1 MPQGRGLF
9 LRSRRQGSF
18 FCVNFFTKGLIL
30 PGERGMM
37 KAAGQFMPAREAFMQ
52 EDFIGLMCQL
62 APDLA
67 EELGRRALVLERI
80 AAMAPVGRRQLAL
93 RLNLPEREIRGAA
106 SALREQ
112 GLITLDASGMAP
124 TAKAQEILPGAKAFS
139 RAMGGLTELETR
151 LSAALGV
158 PKVYVAAG
166 DADTDERIL
175 DDVGRMAAQQTRSM
189 LQNGTTL
196 AVTGGST
203 MAAVARHMQTS
214 IPLNVMVVPAR
225 GGLGRS
231 VETQAN
237 TLAAEIAQRL
247 GGHHRL
253 IHLPDHMDESARQE
267 MLKLPEVKEVIDLLQ
282 RADVILHGIGRADE
296 TARER
301 RMPSAISR
309 RLQEQGAVA
318 EAFGS
323 YFDREGRLL
332 LAASSVGVDL
342 ARLKPNCRMI
352 AVAAGRKKAE
362 AIIAVAR
369 HQRHESLVTDQG
381 AAEAML
387 MLLEN

>member
-1 MPQGRGLF
+1 
-9 LRSRRQGSF
+9 
-18 FCVNFFTKGLIL
+18 
-30 PGERGMM
+30 
-37 KAAGQFMPAREAFMQ
+37 MPAREEFMQ
-52 EDFIGLMCQL
+52 EDYIGLMRLL

-93 RLNLPEREIRGAA
+93 RLNLPEREVRSAA
-106 SALREQ
+106 TALREQ
-112 GLITLDASGMAP
+112 GLINLDASGM
-124 TAKAQEILPGAKAFS
+124 TLTVKAQEILPGARAFS

-151 LSAALGV
+151 LSAAMCI

-166 DADTDERIL
+166 DADVDERIL

-253 IHLPDHMDESARQE
+253 IHLPDHMDETARQE

-301 RMPSAISR
+301 HMSSATIR

-323 YFDREGRLL
+323 YFDGEGRLL

-352 AVAAGRKKAE
+352 AVAAGRRKAE
-362 AIIAVAR
+362 AILAVLR

-387 MLLEN
+387 ALMED